1 MADDEVLTAFS
12 TSPSIEVVVVEE
24 EGVTLGFH
32 HLRAIP

>member
-1 MADDEVLTAFS
+1 MAVDEVLTAFS
-12 TSPSIEVVVVEE
+12 TSRSIEVE